1 MGGKREKNSGGRE
14 EGKEGGGKLGRRR
27 RGIGMRGKVEEVR
40 EREEEEEGSREVE
53 KRIGRSKDDMKKRV
67 K

>member
-1 MGGKREKNSGGRE
+1 
-14 EGKEGGGKLGRRR
+14 
-27 RGIGMRGKVEEVR
+27 MRGKVEEVR